1 MFKKKSTSSTCAV
14 SKLVDVS
21 VLDVKNLTPINTQF
35 VPLLLQSLLETEG
48 LEEHCRASQ
57 SPLSNYRRKG
67 LPTRPTLTPRH
78 SERALL
84 SDSTSSS
91 ERNSVGRISGI
102 VRWFR
107 GSKDRESIDLESG
120 PMGGSTEIQTS
131 FMRKGSLTFQAR
143 TRATDG
149 IGKSIQRARKRVERR
164 LGRFG
169 IGKGKK
175 KMGGTEDVSGSCKK
189 LKKKLCST
197 SKHLIFVIRFQSST
211 ITRYGRRTTR
221 IRSRSSERKTSY
233 TDRSRSRRHGKI
245 LVFAGNLC
253 PWLYS

>member
-1 MFKKKSTSSTCAV
+1 MVLLIYDEISQTAWFTFRHIPANDAQTFQQDEKNQRKLVFKKKSTSSTCAV
-14 SKLVDVS
+14 SKVIGVS
-21 VLDVKNLTPINTQF
+21 VLDVKTLTPINTQF

-175 KMGGTEDVSGSCKK
+175 KMGGTEDTSGSCKIQR
-189 LKKKLCST
+189 
-197 SKHLIFVIRFQSST
+197 IF
-211 ITRYGRRTTR
+211 
-221 IRSRSSERKTSY
+221 SRLPSNY
-233 TDRSRSRRHGKI
+233 
-245 LVFAGNLC
+245 
-253 PWLYS
+253 